1 LLYQIPATYTPQ
13 EKYLMYLYTNTL
25 LVHLGFVLNKKGPK
39 TLHEAYNMAMQIE
52 ENISLSKGK
61 HIFSLGTKI
70 NDPKDTSYTL
80 SLERLVSL
88 GTFTVDFQ

>member
-1 LLYQIPATYTPQ
+1 
-13 EKYLMYLYTNTL
+13 
-25 LVHLGFVLNKKGPK
+25 
-39 TLHEAYNMAMQIE
+39 MAMQIK

-88 GTFTVDFQ
+88 GTFTANFQEEGEQVIDQ